1 MFERILERI
10 SRVAEFIAAML
21 LAAIFI
27 IFLLQIFTRYAPKIA
42 WLMPIQ
48 TIHDWM
54 MALEPIGWTV
64 NLISLLWVWLI
75 FFGCALFVRESDHVA
90 FDVFFQALSRS
101 WQRYLAMAM
110 AIMVTAMLYSFG
122 PTWDA
127 IFGSRLMELK
137 KIQTLRVPVTGDKI
151 PIKWLFASYIM
162 LMIVITLRY
171 IWRGFMLARN
181 AIAPD
186 DAIDA
191 PAVGEGSGG
200 RIMSLELILGLLAL
214 FGTAAIGTPI
224 AYSIIVGVIVYLG
237 VAGQDIAIAG
247 ETMVQRLFD
256 GFLLLAVPLFIV
268 SANIMNAGS
277 ISDRLLH
284 FCVAL
289 VGRFRGGL
297 GHVNVVASLIF
308 SGMSGSAVA
317 DAAGIGKIIIDMM
330 VKSGRY
336 TRGYA
341 AAITAATAT
350 IGPIIPPSIPMVLY
364 ALVSNA
370 SIGSLFLAG
379 IVPGLAMGIVL
390 MGMNAWISRR
400 RDFDKEEVVPI
411 RELPRVT
418 AKATPALLMP
428 VILLTG
434 IYSGVTTP
442 TEAAAVAALYALIV
456 AAGLYRALKLKTL
469 YEVFVES
476 ARSAA
481 SVGLVIGASMILT
494 YVVIQENIP
503 QTISTLLAGLRSAR

>member
-1 MFERILERI
+1 MSFEL
-10 SRVAEFIAAML
+10 VL
-21 LAAIFI
+21 
-27 IFLLQIFTRYAPKIA
+27 
-42 WLMPIQ
+42 
-48 TIHDWM
+48 
-54 MALEPIGWTV
+54 G
-64 NLISLLWVWLI
+64 
-75 FFGCALFVRESDHVA
+75 
-90 FDVFFQALSRS
+90 
-101 WQRYLAMAM
+101 
-110 AIMVTAMLYSFG
+110 
-122 PTWDA
+122 
-127 IFGSRLMELK
+127 
-137 KIQTLRVPVTGDKI
+137 TLT
-151 PIKWLFASYIM
+151 
-162 LMIVITLRY
+162 
-171 IWRGFMLARN
+171 
-181 AIAPD
+181 
-186 DAIDA
+186 
-191 PAVGEGSGG
+191 
-200 RIMSLELILGLLAL
+200 L
-214 FGTAAIGTPI
+214 FGTAAFGLPV
-224 AYSIIVGVIVYLG
+224 AYAILTGVLVYLG
-237 VAGQDIAIAG
+237 ASGQDLAIAG

-277 ISDRLLH
+277 ISDRLLN

-330 VKSGRY
+330 MKSGGY

-364 ALVSNA
+364 ALVSDT

-379 IVPGLAMGIVL
+379 IVPGLLMGGVL
-390 MGMNAWISRR
+390 MVMNAWISNRR
-400 RDFDKEEVVPI
+400 GFGQEDPVSIDRLPGITI
-411 RELPRVT
+411 R
-418 AKATPALLMP
+418 ATPALLMP
-428 VILLTG
+428 AILLTG

-456 AAGLYRALKLKTL
+456 AIGLYRALKLRTI

-503 QTISTLLAGLRSAR
+503 QMISALFAGADISPLAFMLLVNVLVLLLGCVLDATVIILVIVPLFIPSCLHLGIDLVHFGVLIVVNSMIGLITPPYGILLFVISAVSKIPLNEMIGEIWGFLAVLLLALLVMILLPDLVLWLPRAFGH